1 MAEKN
6 YPIEVSLSCFLHAA
20 TVGGRG
26 VCVVQT
32 STDARSACKTAPV
45 GTTRPTSRSK
55 RLRRRAF
62 LACAVVHPSTLR
74 LQAALGS
81 GGFPLQ
87 AHLSYKC
94 YACASESEPSMGVF
108 RFMPTE
114 ISSEIVISLYEGLFW
129 NCNKIVISLL
139 TLQNA
144 DGIKADDQL
153 LNF

>member
-1 MAEKN
+1 MSRTRFLHSLSGNAAEKF
-6 YPIEVSLSCFLHAA
+6 PPA
-20 TVGGRG
+20 GGMG
-26 VCVVQT
+26 DWGLPQQ
-32 STDARSACKTAPV
+32 AR
-45 GTTRPTSRSK
+45 
-55 RLRRRAF
+55 
-62 LACAVVHPSTLR
+62 
-74 LQAALGS
+74 
-81 GGFPLQ
+81 
-87 AHLSYKC
+87 LSYKC